1 MTAEQIAETLLAA
14 RGKLVRPAPRSAS
27 SGRLLGTAALAAL
40 SALTLAAAIILGPG
54 HEAKDTAPPTIFAD
68 H

>member
-1 MTAEQIAETLLAA
+1 MTAEQIAETLLTA
-14 RGKLVRPAPRSAS
+14 RTKLVRPARRPAS
-27 SGRLLGTAALAAL
+27 SAHLLGAAALAAL